1 MRKLCLQSC
10 ANVNLDLLR
19 SPDNVN
25 YCRPGQIPLLNNSP
39 VIVLRDG
46 KLKLAMGTPG
56 GEAIGQTQFRAHLS
70 LSLAALLPAQ
80 DFIHCRFA
88 AQSAS

>member
-1 MRKLCLQSC
+1 MCKPG
-10 ANVNLDLLR
+10 VLR

-25 YCRPGQIPLLNNSP
+25 YCRPGQTPLLNNSP
-39 VIVLRDG
+39 VIVLKDG

-56 GEAIGQTQFRAHLS
+56 GEAIGQTQFRAPQPQPQLLS
-70 LSLAALLPAQ
+70 TQ
-80 DFIHCRFA
+80 DFIHPLAVCA